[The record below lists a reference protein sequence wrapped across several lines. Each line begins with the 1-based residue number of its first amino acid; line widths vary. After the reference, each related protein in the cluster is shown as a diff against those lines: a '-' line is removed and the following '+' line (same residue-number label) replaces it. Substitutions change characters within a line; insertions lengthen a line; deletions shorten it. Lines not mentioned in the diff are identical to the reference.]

1 MRAGVLD
8 VGSNSVRLMI
18 SEDGRTLKKE
28 ILITRLAEGLSETG
42 RLGEAAMERTLSA
55 IGTLK
60 DSAERAGVS
69 ALYAFATAAVRS
81 AENGFELVRRA
92 LAEQGVAI
100 EVIDGAAEAEIG
112 LLGALGDRDGGV
124 LDIGGASSELIVSL
138 GGKIAYEYSLNLG
151 VVRLL
156 DLCGQSR
163 EALTRLIASRIKEY
177 GAVPPVPITAIGGT
191 ATSLAAVDLALDP
204 YDPARVDGH
213 VLTRERLAELV
224 DLLFSLSLKE
234 RKMLKGLQPQRADV
248 IAGGALLLLSIAD
261 YLQLHKI
268 TVTERDNLEGFLIR
282 KTDHE

>member
-42 RLGEAAMERTLSA
+42 RLGETAMERTLSA

-112 LLGALGDRDGGV
+112 LLGALGNRDGGV

-268 TVTERDNLEGFLIR
+268 TVSERDNLEGFLIR